1 MAESCLKRSAPNL
14 SRQPQGDEVKI
25 AIFAAR
31 STQRHYA
38 NKLSEYLR
46 HMGATETQVFWYKLL
61 WRTPY
66 WIPTLLTKPKGSF
79 LEVVKDFLKVKRNT
93 PAGLIAGG
101 KRFYALF
108 PLKLLE
114 AKILYS
120 VYRNALHKQSITHMV
135 IWNGLKFRQ
144 RIAVMAARDLGIPCY
159 FIERGVF
166 PGTTTMDPQGINF
179 LNTIPRDP
187 LFYMQQTS
195 DTDPCP
201 KLKCQELR
209 PSQLPEHYIF
219 VPFQVNTDSQVVM
232 FSPWISD
239 MFDLVKKFQQ
249 AHQTL
254 GLQMPSIVFKP
265 HPACEQDYSELAQS
279 LNKDDS
285 PLKIISDIPTPVLI
299 QHAEAVCTINSS
311 VGMESLLMGKKLIVL
326 GNAFYDIQGIA
337 LSAANQETLC
347 QKLLEFSNWTPN
359 NILRQRFLQ
368 HLKAHHIVPGSWH
381 DPDGQHMDSMSNR
394 ILHYIGAAN

>member
-1 MAESCLKRSAPNL
+1 M
-14 SRQPQGDEVKI
+14 KI

-66 WIPTLLTKPKGSF
+66 WIPVLLTRPKGSL
-79 LEVVKDFLKVKRNT
+79 LEVVKDFLRVKKNT
-93 PAGLIAGG
+93 PAGLVSGG
-101 KRFYALF
+101 KRFYAFF

-120 VYRNALHKQSITHMV
+120 VYRSALHKQSITHMV

-187 LFYMQQTS
+187 LFYMQQVNE
-195 DTDPCP
+195 TDHCP
-201 KLKCQELR
+201 ILKCQEER

-239 MFDLVKKFQQ
+239 MFDLVKQFQQ

-254 GLQMPSIVFKP
+254 ASQMPSIVFKP
-265 HPACEQDYSELAQS
+265 HPACEQDYSELVQT
-279 LNKDDS
+279 
-285 PLKIISDIPTPVLI
+285 LKKEKGPISVVSDIPTPVLI
-299 QHAEAVCTINSS
+299 KHADAVCTINSS

-326 GNAFYDIQGIA
+326 GNAFYDIQEIA
-337 LSAANQETLC
+337 LSAPNQESLC
-347 QKLLEFSNWTPN
+347 QRLFEFSNWTPN

-368 HLKAHHIVPGSWH
+368 HLKTHHIIPGSWH
-381 DPDGQHMDSMSNR
+381 DPDDQHMDAMSNR
-394 ILHYIGAAN
+394 ILKYIGEVR